1 MHVGMIREQW
11 NTPEVSLPIPREAA
25 ADWSLFSRSQV
36 QSLNVNSTSS
46 WSHTLAHVF
55 LPLQRPMNIL
65 TASFQTAVPAVPN
78 FSMKLTSFSSFQPGS
93 PAHML
98 KFFTEYLKS
107 RGGEQPM
114 FYLCCAYRGK
124 YKLKREQFWL
134 DTTFFE
140 CYPHMFAVKTVDSK
154 PWIKLIRD
162 WCICVLHCVLHC
174 VL

>member
-1 MHVGMIREQW
+1 
-11 NTPEVSLPIPREAA
+11 
-25 ADWSLFSRSQV
+25 
-36 QSLNVNSTSS
+36 
-46 WSHTLAHVF
+46 
-55 LPLQRPMNIL
+55 MNIL
-65 TASFQTAVPAVPN
+65 TASFQVAVPAVPN

-134 DTTFFE
+134 NTFFE

-162 WCICVLHCVLHC
+162 
-174 VL
+174 